1 MSVTLLDRNRETVRS
16 GHCYNDGDR
25 LTAGSGGE
33 LICGTCDRWFRID
46 PHSYD
51 TAWTEYLPFSGD
63 IRGKVVPIATGY
75 DGRVT
80 FAKAAAAS
88 GTIVPIT
95 SIKPNDHDEVRV
107 PMDATHIVCN
117 YA

>member
-16 GHCYNDGDR
+16 GHCYNDGDA
-25 LTAGSGGE
+25 LVAGSCGE
-33 LICGTCDRWFRID
+33 IVCETCDRWFRID
-46 PHSYD
+46 PDSSD

-63 IRGKVVPIATGY
+63 IRGKLVPVLTGA

-80 FAKAAAAS
+80 FAKAD
-88 GTIVPIT
+88 GTRIGPIT
-95 SIKPNDHDEVRV
+95 SIKPNDRGEVRI
-107 PMDATHIVCN
+107 PMDATHIVSN